1 MHAHRPPLPRA
12 IPAFPLPHQVFG
24 EPHQSCMALYQSA
37 PRTRSG
43 LTPGRSGYSRAP
55 KRRARV
61 STKPVAIRRHTS
73 TSYSASGASARSYR
87 PELLKISSCYDY
99 YFFFVVFFAVFFFGG
114 FFLPGP
120 LCGMSLLLSLCYR
133 FCVIPIRSI
142 KFATRGSERSPSN
155 AGTVFR

>member
-1 MHAHRPPLPRA
+1 
-12 IPAFPLPHQVFG
+12 
-24 EPHQSCMALYQSA
+24 MALYQSA

-55 KRRARV
+55 KRARKNINEP
-61 STKPVAIRRHTS
+61 SC
-73 TSYSASGASARSYR
+73 YSRTHFYFLRCLGYPARTYG

-120 LCGMSLLLSLCYR
+120 LCGMSLLLSHGYR
-133 FCVIPIRSI
+133 FCVTPIRNI
-142 KFATRGSERSPSN
+142 KLATRGSEWRPSN